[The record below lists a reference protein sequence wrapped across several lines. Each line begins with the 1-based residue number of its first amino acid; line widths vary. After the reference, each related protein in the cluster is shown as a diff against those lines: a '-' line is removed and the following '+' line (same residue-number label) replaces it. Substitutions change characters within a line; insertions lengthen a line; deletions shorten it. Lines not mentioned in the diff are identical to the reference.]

1 MNDSLFICR
10 LLHYFFSDTDFLITV
25 IRNHINSRSFVKQCS
40 RTEAKAV
47 Q

>member
-1 MNDSLFICR
+1 VYLLTATLVFFNDP
-10 LLHYFFSDTDFLITV
+10 DFLITV
-25 IRNHINSRSFVKQCS
+25 IRNHTNSRSLVKQCG